1 MRKKNDIVAYVLS
14 SVPLNVSFRR
24 SLQDNNL
31 RNWNELVMSIMHI
44 QLNDNKDTFKWNL
57 KGNRIFTVHSMY
69 LVVINNGVVERNKMI
84 WKLKMPLKIKIFMWY
99 MYKGVTLTK
108 DNLAKRNWN
117 GNKQCVCCL
126 AMSQFNICFF
136 SAKMHVL
143 YGV

>member
-1 MRKKNDIVAYVLS
+1 
-14 SVPLNVSFRR
+14 
-24 SLQDNNL
+24 LQDNNL

-57 KGNRIFTVHSMY
+57 KANRIFTVHSLY
-69 LVVINNGVVERNKMI
+69 LAFINNGVVEINKMI

-108 DNLAKRNWN
+108 GNLAKRNLN

-126 AMSQFNICFF
+126 ANESIQHLFF
-136 SAKMHVL
+136 
-143 YGV
+143 